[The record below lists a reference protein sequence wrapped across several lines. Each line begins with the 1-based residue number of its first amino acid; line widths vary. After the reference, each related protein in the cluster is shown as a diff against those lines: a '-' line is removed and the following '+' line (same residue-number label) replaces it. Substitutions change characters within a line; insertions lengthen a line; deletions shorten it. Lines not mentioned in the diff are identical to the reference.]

1 MALNIE
7 AMRQKL
13 SNSQNRTSG
22 KSNDTKWRPSEGD
35 QTIRILPT
43 SDGDPFKE
51 FHFHYNVG
59 KNPGILC
66 PKKNYGDHCP
76 ICDFASQLWRDGVD
90 SNSDQSKNAAKK
102 LFARKRYYSPILVRG
117 QEASGVKVWAYGK
130 TAYETLLGYVLDADY
145 GDITDPETG
154 TDLVLNYNV
163 PGTPGS
169 FPKTQLK
176 PRRRPSVLC
185 DDAIASCDELLESVP
200 DIEAQFTKHTSE
212 EIQAMMDEF
221 LSSDSSS
228 EMSSSET
235 MKYNK
240 SSFPFK
246 DSPTKHN
253 KSEGG
258 HSKKYGKHTNAD
270 HPDYWKDKMDWTET
284 GDVHPDQQEGYTSTL
299 IPGSSPQHKYTYEK
313 KKED

>member
-13 SNSQNRTSG
+13 ANSQNRTSG
-22 KSNDTKWRPSEGD
+22 NKNDTKWKPKEGD

-43 SDGDPFKE
+43 ADGDPFKE

-66 PKKNYGDHCP
+66 PKKNYGENCP
-76 ICDFASQLWRDGVD
+76 ICDFASQLWREGVD
-90 SNSDQSKNAAKK
+90 NNNDQSKNAAKK
-102 LFARKRYYSPILVRG
+102 LFARKRYYSPVIIRG
-117 QEASGVKVWAYGK
+117 SETDGVKIWAYGK
-130 TAYETLLGYVLDADY
+130 TAYETLLGYVLDPDY

-154 TDLVLNYNV
+154 TDLVLTYTV

-200 DIEAQFTKHTSE
+200 DIEAQFTRHTSE
-212 EIQAMMDEF
+212 EIQNIMNEF

-228 EMSSSET
+228 ESSSSET
-235 MKYNK
+235 TKYNK
-240 SSFPFK
+240 SK
-246 DSPTKHN
+246 VD
-253 KSEGG
+253 
-258 HSKKYGKHTNAD
+258 
-270 HPDYWKDKMDWTET
+270 
-284 GDVHPDQQEGYTSTL
+284 STL
-299 IPGSSPQHKYTYEK
+299 DKFLS
-313 KKED
+313 

>member
-43 SDGDPFKE
+43 ADGDPFKE

-66 PKKNYGDHCP
+66 PKKNYGEHCP
-76 ICDFASQLWRDGVD
+76 VCDFASQLWRDGVD
-90 SNSDQSKNAAKK
+90 NNSDQSKNAAKK

-154 TDLVLNYNV
+154 TDLVLNYNI

-200 DIEAQFTKHTSE
+200 DIEAQFTKLSSE
-212 EIQAMMDEF
+212 DIQALMDEF

-228 EMSSSET
+228 ERSSNET
-235 MKYNK
+235 SKYNK
-240 SSFPFK
+240 SSV
-246 DSPTKHN
+246 D
-253 KSEGG
+253 
-258 HSKKYGKHTNAD
+258 
-270 HPDYWKDKMDWTET
+270 
-284 GDVHPDQQEGYTSTL
+284 STL
-299 IPGSSPQHKYTYEK
+299 DKFLS
-313 KKED
+313 